1 MSADRAERD
10 LKLSQAGAVFSDDYF
25 VRAYDFEPGEVTARA
40 PVATAQGAA
49 PAFRAPHDALTFA
62 SLPRAERAG
71 QAAIDKLADDAVAQA
86 GSPIDPDDIR
96 AALAAATDEDDLI
109 ERLGKLAADLPAPA
123 FRDLTERALFAADLI
138 GYQSAAR
145 G

>member
-1 MSADRAERD
+1 MFSA
-10 LKLSQAGAVFSDDYF
+10 DYF
-25 VRAYDFEPGEVTARA
+25 VRAYDFEPGEVSIRA
-40 PVATAQGAA
+40 PVAGTLPAAA
-49 PAFRAPHDALTFA
+49 PAFSAPAETLRFA
-62 SLPRAERAG
+62 ALPRAERAG
-71 QAAIDKLADDAVAQA
+71 QAAINRLADDAITQA
-86 GSPIDPDDIR
+86 GSPIDPAAIR
-96 AALAAATDEDDLI
+96 AALAAATGEEDLI